1 MTDEIRKKCQRTK
14 GRRTEIAIS
23 RRDVARIINQIP
35 GDNGKNNPKKEI
47 MKTMPD
53 VKSKDKE
60 KQIEMPL
67 NKVLSTFD
75 PSGNEKGVRSWMT
88 TTGLSGRTDT
98 SNPSWWSCLETP

>member
-1 MTDEIRKKCQRTK
+1 MK

-23 RRDVARIINQIP
+23 KRDVARIINQIP

-53 VKSKDKE
+53 VKSKDRD

-67 NKVLSTFD
+67 NKVSSKFA
-75 PSGNEKGVRSWMT
+75 PRVNEEVFRSWIT
-88 TTGLSGRTDT
+88 TTGLSGITDT
-98 SNPSWWSCLETP
+98 SKPS